1 MIRPLLFASILLTT
15 ALHAQTPMPVETR
28 VGIAQLQAM
37 ALHQPN
43 ARKLTEEARGN
54 YPVAM
59 IHGQCMVG
67 FLGKVNEG
75 FSPNS
80 MDPLMVHVGA
90 RIGDVLSFRVDAY
103 HLDAASSIPGL
114 AYAELAG
121 VAAPTLDKLVKDIHA
136 DSVQQGINLPQA
148 YTGQGVLIGDLDWGF
163 DYTHPM
169 FYDTAMTTYRVRA
182 AWDQFRQ
189 AGTAPSAFGYGAE
202 FTTPATLIAAEGDT
216 ANIYSYGT
224 HGTHVAGIMGGGG
237 AGTVYR
243 GIAFDAQFLFCT
255 FLVDEASA
263 IDGVAWMQNIA
274 QQDGK
279 RLVVNMSWG
288 LYWMGTMDGNSLLS
302 QALDQF
308 SAEGVVFC
316 ISGGN
321 NGDVDFHLMRS
332 FTGDT
337 LRSRVQFYPYSAN
350 PHMWGQSLT
359 MWGEQDAG
367 FSTNFQVL
375 NNSAGTSVESPWYH
389 TATQA
394 VYVDSLLVLGTDT
407 IWFNLAAEDV
417 DPLNGRPHVR
427 LRIKNTNTAL
437 KVVMQATAPS
447 GTVHFWNVTEL
458 SNDVGNWGQEFQ
470 AGQAGWAAGDH
481 QYGIGEPA
489 CTESAI
495 TVAAYSSE
503 YVIPGGTNTYGG
515 TIAGFSSLGSTLD
528 GRIKPDISAP
538 GVNVASSIS
547 SFTDNDYNPVLT
559 VPFMGRDYPF
569 ARFSGTSM
577 SAPAV
582 TGVVALMLQADP
594 TLIPADI
601 RDIIRA
607 TARTDSH
614 TGLIPPDGSTQWGM
628 GKINAYHA
636 VTEVL
641 GITAVA
647 ENSMPTLSMWP
658 VPTISL
664 CYIVPPF
671 QAMGSE
677 LAVTDALGRTL
688 FSRKVDRN
696 GVITVDMRTW
706 PSGMYFLRLD
716 KDGQVAVGKLV
727 RE

>member
-1 MIRPLLFASILLTT
+1 
-15 ALHAQTPMPVETR
+15 MPVETR
-28 VGIAQLQAM
+28 VGIAQLEAM
-37 ALHQPN
+37 ALHQKD
-43 ARKLTEEARGN
+43 ARKLTDAARGN

-59 IHGQCMVG
+59 MHGKCMVG
-67 FLGKVNEG
+67 FLGKVNGG
-75 FSPNS
+75 FSPNNV
-80 MDPLMVHVGA
+80 DPQSVHVGA
-90 RIGDVLSFRVDAY
+90 RVGDVLSFRVDVY
-103 HLDAASSIPGL
+103 HLDVASSIPGL

-136 DSVQQGINLPQA
+136 DSVQKGIWLPQP
-148 YTGQGVLIGDLDWGF
+148 YTGAGVLIGDLDWGF

-189 AGTAPSAFGYGAE
+189 TGIAPSAFGYGAE
-202 FTTPATLIAAEGDT
+202 FTTPSALIAAEGDT

-237 AGTVYR
+237 AGTIYR
-243 GIAFDAQFLFCT
+243 GIAFDAQYLFCT
-255 FLVDEASA
+255 FLIDAASA
-263 IDGVAWMQNIA
+263 IDGVSWMQSIA

-288 LYWMGTMDGNSLLS
+288 LYYMGTLDGNSLIS

-321 NGDVDFHLMRS
+321 NGDVNFHLVKS
-332 FTGDT
+332 FSGDT

-359 MWGEQDAG
+359 MWGEQGAS
-367 FSTNFQVL
+367 FSTGFKVL
-375 NNSAGTSVESPWYH
+375 NGSAGTSVESPWYH
-389 TATQA
+389 SATQA
-394 VYVDSLLVLGTDT
+394 AYVDSFLVSGTDT

-417 DPLNGRPHVR
+417 DPLSGRPHVR
-427 LRIKNTNTAL
+427 LRIKNTNTSL
-437 KVVMQATAPS
+437 QVVMQATASS

-458 SNDVGNWGQEFQ
+458 SNDVGNWGEEFQ
-470 AGQAGWAAGDH
+470 GGQAGWTAGDH
-481 QYGIGEPA
+481 QYGIGEPG

-515 TIAGFSSLGSTLD
+515 TIAGFSSIGPTLD

-547 SFTDNDYNPVLT
+547 SFTDNDYTAVLT
-559 VPFMGRDYPF
+559 VPFMSRDYPF

-594 TLIPADI
+594 TLTPADI

-614 TGLIPPDGSTQWGM
+614 TGVIPPDGSTQWGM

-636 VTEVL
+636 VTNVL
-641 GITAVA
+641 GITAVD
-647 ENSMPTLSMWP
+647 EIGMPALSIWP
-658 VPTISL
+658 IPTTSL
-664 CYIVPPF
+664 CYIAPPF
-671 QAMGSE
+671 
-677 LAVTDALGRTL
+677 LATGAQLTVTDALGRTL
-688 FSRKVDRN
+688 LSRKVDRS
-696 GVITVDMRTW
+696 GVISLDMLSW
-706 PSGMYFLRLD
+706 PSGLYFVRVE
-716 KDGQVAVGKLV
+716 KDGQAATGKVV